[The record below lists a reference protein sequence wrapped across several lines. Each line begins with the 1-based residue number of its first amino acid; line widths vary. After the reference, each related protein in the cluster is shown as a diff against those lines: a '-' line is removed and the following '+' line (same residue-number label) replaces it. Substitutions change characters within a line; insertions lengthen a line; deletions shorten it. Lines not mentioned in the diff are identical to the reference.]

1 MKLCITKSYGER
13 TVFDNYTLQI
23 PDGKITCVLGN
34 SGVGKTTLLKCISGL
49 TTFKGE
55 VERKDDA
62 LGYVFQEPRLIPH
75 LTVEENLIYIGAAQE
90 DIDGVLRA
98 LEISDL
104 AKKRA
109 CTLSGGEKQR
119 VALAR
124 AIVKKPSVLLL
135 DEPFSSLDLPLKL
148 RLLETFRALHKQYAP
163 TVVFVTHDIDEAL
176 CVADNIVVMKDG
188 KTAYEKCVT
197 PQAYGENADIK
208 KQIIKAIL

>member
-13 TVFDNYTLQI
+13 TVFDHYTLQI

-55 VERKDDA
+55 VERKDAA
-62 LGYVFQEPRLIPH
+62 LGYVFQEARLIPH
-75 LTVEENLIYIGAAQE
+75 LTVEENLAYIGASQE
-90 DIDGVLRA
+90 EIDKSLQA
-98 LEISDL
+98 LEISAL
-104 AKKRA
+104 AKKPA
-109 CTLSGGEKQR
+109 STLSGGEKQR

-124 AIVKKPSVLLL
+124 AIAKKPSLLLL

-148 RLLETFRALHKQYAP
+148 RLLDAFNTLQKEYAP
-163 TVVFVTHDIDEAL
+163 TVIFVTHDIDEAL
-176 CVADNIVVMKDG
+176 FVADNIVVIKDG
-188 KTAYEKCVT
+188 KTAYENVVT
-197 PQAYGENADIK
+197 PCNYGENAQER